1 MVLFKHTELPQ
12 SVTMW
17 RHSGWRKN
25 KCSGGKTLAFFS
37 LKYLGPSSCSV
48 WFWADQGSHSFFW
61 KLIWHYSRTVTR
73 KSGGRSHSKWRHL
86 NWGAVVDGR
95 GPLLWRWAGLTSV
108 CRGCCLQPLE
118 APFSLSG
125 ASSVATC
132 LVVGLGV
139 RSSICCSWWFV
150 WAFIPRLCCLWHRTA
165 LVGLWNTVISGYER
179 VLGL

>member
-1 MVLFKHTELPQ
+1 MDGGRINVQGEKPWLFFPWNTWAQVPVQSDFERIRVHTP
-12 SVTMW
+12 
-17 RHSGWRKN
+17 
-25 KCSGGKTLAFFS
+25 
-37 LKYLGPSSCSV
+37 
-48 WFWADQGSHSFFW
+48 FFW